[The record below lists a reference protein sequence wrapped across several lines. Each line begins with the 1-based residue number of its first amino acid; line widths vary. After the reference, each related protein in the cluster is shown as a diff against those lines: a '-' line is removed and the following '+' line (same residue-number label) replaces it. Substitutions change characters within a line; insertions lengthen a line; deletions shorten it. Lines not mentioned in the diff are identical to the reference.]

1 MPFQTIE
8 TEVLAEV
15 HGGQGLGQFL
25 GMLQQGLGMATQF
38 FGGLEQLIGG
48 ITSLFGSFQGQGQGQ
63 GQGDS
68 MMMAQGPQGMQGA
81 PQGGPDT
88 SGAGDQ
94 AG

>member
-38 FGGLEQLIGG
+38 FGGLEQLLGG
-48 ITSLFGSFQGQGQGQ
+48 ITSLFGGFQGQGQGQ
-63 GQGDS
+63 GQGQDPGS
-68 MMMAQGPQGMQGA
+68 MMAQAPQQGA
-81 PQGGPDT
+81 PDMG
-88 SGAGDQ
+88 GAGEQ